1 MMGSEE
7 YIRYSLLSSRLANYR
22 TAKSQL
28 CLSRERRDK
37 NGTPAHEG
45 RSSKYA
51 PGPCCPRIERQ
62 YSFTINPAL
71 SDAVKPFRVASLHS
85 RARSGLSL
93 SIEPM
98 SPGISI
104 AIRWR
109 A

>member
-1 MMGSEE
+1 MMGLEE

-37 NGTPAHEG
+37 NGTPAHRRRRIGGGPAHEA

-62 YSFTINPAL
+62 YSFTINPAM
-71 SDAVKPFRVASLHS
+71 SDAVKAFRVARLHS

-93 SIEPM
+93 SI
-98 SPGISI
+98 
-104 AIRWR
+104 
-109 A
+109 